1 MTAELTLYRCYWPQV
16 FRYLREFQVSNF
28 KSEAFGMLMTLDINP
43 MQAQKIAAMLPLGAV
58 VDLITLES
66 TDPLELHEID
76 DILFGSVASRGAESD
91 KN

>member
-16 FRYLREFQVSNF
+16 FRYLREFQITNF
-28 KSEAFGMLMTLDINP
+28 RAEAFGMLMTLDINP
-43 MQAQKIAAMLPLGAV
+43 EQAHKINAMLPYGAV
-58 VDLITLES
+58 VDLIRLES

-76 DILFGSVASRGAESD
+76 DLLLGRSGGGVVEPE